1 MIDKTTAKEKNQENI
16 ELVEEKIVPK
26 VTQISGKEIR
36 LDSEYAS
43 STHFILSVTKFVRE
57 HNMSIDLTEIAPI
70 FKLFGEY
77 EDFNIKISY
86 DETKKTGSIIKK

>member
-1 MIDKTTAKEKNQENI
+1 
-16 ELVEEKIVPK
+16 
-26 VTQISGKEIR
+26 
-36 LDSEYAS
+36 
-43 STHFILSVTKFVRE
+43 
-57 HNMSIDLTEIAPI
+57 MSIDLTEIAPI